1 MAAFGTFGR
10 RNLGFCHLTN
20 NYGFTGDWFINDIKD
35 LEPSPAFRWFK
46 HCFAPSAVFIDLA
59 DRRYTKHLEPLKPGS
74 DLVFNLVGVNDLNKE
89 SSGKVLKEL
98 LFRHKKSLL

>member
-1 MAAFGTFGR
+1 MQAYWLELETEWLRSERSVGGILA
-10 RNLGFCHLTN
+10 FCHLTN

-74 DLVFNLVGVNDLNKE
+74 DLVFN
-89 SSGKVLKEL
+89 
-98 LFRHKKSLL
+98 

>member
-1 MAAFGTFGR
+1 MVSREIG
-10 RNLGFCHLTN
+10 
-20 NYGFTGDWFINDIKD
+20 FINDIKD

-74 DLVFNLVGVNDLNKE
+74 DLVFNFGRGERLE
-89 SSGKVLKEL
+89 
-98 LFRHKKSLL
+98 